1 MSQPFTVFYNT
12 VKFWLENTLYFR
24 KSQTTNIHMQIR
36 NKYSPIWESSTAPGK
51 FSTFQGFVLSLLFS
65 NLKILF
71 SCPIPFS
78 SFLQNSCKQI
88 RMLHQQLPKAI
99 WPPPMLSLIMQTCT
113 HLSYLT
119 LSLARS
125 RSSFDCVHIIWFYSC
140 QQTIINTPK
149 PGAVACS
156 CKARTW
162 KAEAKELLRVPGH
175 TGYRVRRHLKKKNRK
190 ICLSHTS
197 QTSIYMN
204 DSVFR
209 E

>member
-51 FSTFQGFVLSLLFS
+51 FSTFQGFVLSLFFS
-65 NLKILF
+65 NLKIPF

-99 WPPPMLSLIMQTCT
+99 WPPHPRALTDYANMYTLVLSDP
-113 HLSYLT
+113 
-119 LSLARS
+119 LARS
-125 RSSFDCVHIIWFYSC
+125 LALVPHLIVYTSSGS
-140 QQTIINTPK
+140 TL
-149 PGAVACS
+149 A
-156 CKARTW
+156 
-162 KAEAKELLRVPGH
+162 
-175 TGYRVRRHLKKKNRK
+175 NR
-190 ICLSHTS
+190 L
-197 QTSIYMN
+197 
-204 DSVFR
+204 
-209 E
+209 

>member
-51 FSTFQGFVLSLLFS
+51 FSTFQGFVLSLFFS
-65 NLKILF
+65 NLKIPF

-78 SFLQNSCKQI
+78 SFLQNSCEQI

-99 WPPPMLSLIMQTCT
+99 WHPPTPTPPPVLSLIMQTCT

-119 LSLARS
+119 LSLAHS
-125 RSSFDCVHIIWFYSC
+125 LSFLIWLCTHHLVLLLPTDYN
-140 QQTIINTPK
+140 QHPQ
-149 PGAVACS
+149 ARCS
-156 CKARTW
+156 GMF
-162 KAEAKELLRVPGH
+162 L
-175 TGYRVRRHLKKKNRK
+175 
-190 ICLSHTS
+190 
-197 QTSIYMN
+197 
-204 DSVFR
+204 
-209 E
+209 